1 VATTFRIDGRTGFDR
16 LWILISVLW
25 IGLWGV
31 FAGSAAYEQAPD
43 IEHLR
48 LADINGPTGL
58 RLDYTILSDEEL
70 LGLASAVKAN
80 DETPMARTALDTLA
94 QTRPRER
101 PGDSA
106 SWLGLLAILFG
117 PPIATWIIAKALA
130 WAVSRFASPSTPS
143 PMCEVERPSP
153 RGAEGRAFHT
163 AKLGRRVWGPTPL

>member
-1 VATTFRIDGRTGFDR
+1 MATTFRIDGRTGFDR

-31 FAGSAAYEQAPD
+31 FAGRAADEQAPD

-80 DETPMARTALDTLA
+80 DETPMARTALATVPLRRAVCGSPEAVRTKNVPRIEAMIPTADRSRARDTPYSCLSGGRVA
-94 QTRPRER
+94 AAMIMPET
-101 PGDSA
+101 
-106 SWLGLLAILFG
+106 
-117 PPIATWIIAKALA
+117 IA
-130 WAVSRFASPSTPS
+130 
-143 PMCEVERPSP
+143 
-153 RGAEGRAFHT
+153 
-163 AKLGRRVWGPTPL
+163 PT